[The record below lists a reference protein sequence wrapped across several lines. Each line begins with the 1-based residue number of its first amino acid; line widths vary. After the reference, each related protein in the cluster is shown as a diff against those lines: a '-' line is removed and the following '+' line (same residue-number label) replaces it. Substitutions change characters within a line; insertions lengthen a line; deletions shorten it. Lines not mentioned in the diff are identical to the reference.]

1 MARRKHLSKNFT
13 PAISPEMQMGEK
25 EIKALL
31 GVALAPYWRE
41 FKLLRAFYAAEA
53 SVEEYKARQEIH
65 HADGRKTLEE
75 LIEEE
80 PGGHLRAL
88 LGSLDEKE
96 SLLGV
101 MMTEALIRRDSN
113 FFSRVAELIPYAQPK
128 TNPVAPVDYALVQL
142 YRWMEIVPKDKKA
155 ALAKARYRHLFP
167 NWPPT
172 IGKLHDYLE
181 KLGEPYAC
189 GERTIR
195 DAVKRLGFPV
205 LASRPGRKKKKE
217 S

>member
-1 MARRKHLSKNFT
+1 
-13 PAISPEMQMGEK
+13 MGEK
-25 EIKALL
+25 EIKSLL
-31 GVALAPYWRE
+31 GTTLAPYWRE
-41 FKLLRAFYAAEA
+41 FELLRTFYAAA
-53 SVEEYKARQEIH
+53 NRVEEFKARQEIYH
-65 HADGRKTLEE
+65 SDGRKTLEE
-75 LIEEE
+75 VMEEE
-80 PGGHLRAL
+80 SGGYLRAL
-88 LGSLDEKE
+88 LESLDERE
-96 SLLGV
+96 SMVGA
-101 MMTEALIRRDSN
+101 MMTEALIRRDSR
-113 FFSRVAELIPYAQPK
+113 FFSCVAELMPYAQAK

-142 YRWMEIVPKDKKA
+142 YRWMEIVPKDKEA

-181 KLGEPYAC
+181 KLGKPYAC